1 MSQAADARSTKD
13 LFKDWRQGDAAAG
26 QLMAQRFADWYY
38 AIATSRLGEGRGR
51 RPCEVACQKFGEGIV
66 KVSDGRKLVPW
77 AHEIIKSELE
87 KAGARITDG
96 DEPNAY
102 TNNQAPKGLL
112 ARARGDLSA
121 EVALLEACYGGR
133 SSAAEIEAL
142 AAPLGGNPLGVL
154 RARYR
159 VKQWLRDRTG
169 VPFDVAPDQPILDR
183 APLPLY
189 ESGRMATIAEEDSF
203 EQWMISDLNL
213 CRDIAEFAQFAIA
226 LRGGVPA
233 TPPKPT
239 QSLGRAPVAAPVEAP
254 VAASTSSA
262 GAAAAAGGLALVG
275 IGAAGLLVL
284 VVLGAIVFMYFM

>member
-1 MSQAADARSTKD
+1 MSQTGDARSTKD
-13 LFKDWRQGDAAAG
+13 LFKDWRQGDAGAG

-51 RPCEVACQKFGEGIV
+51 RPCEVACQKFGDGIV
-66 KVSDGRKLVPW
+66 KVSDGRKLIPW
-77 AHEIIKSELE
+77 AHEIIKGELD
-87 KAGARITDG
+87 KAGQRVMDG

-112 ARARGDLSA
+112 ARARADLPA
-121 EVALLEACYGGR
+121 EVTLLEACYGGR
-133 SSAAEIEAL
+133 ASAAEIEQL
-142 AAPLGGNPLGVL
+142 AGPLGGNPLGVL

-169 VPFDVAPDQPILDR
+169 VPFDVAPDQPVLDR

-189 ESGRMATIAEEDSF
+189 ESGRMATMAEEDSF

-233 TPPKPT
+233 VAPRPS
-239 QSLGRAPVAAPVEAP
+239 QSLGRAP
-254 VAASTSSA
+254 
-262 GAAAAAGGLALVG
+262 
-275 IGAAGLLVL
+275 
-284 VVLGAIVFMYFM
+284 